1 MSNFFDTCAANAAS
15 SLASKNVLL
24 AGDFVNANPACMG
37 SVTDGAATNNIVGGN
52 AAIKGAV
59 KDARHSTTAVGANS
73 ASSVI
78 AAFRVRAKDKPKANA
93 ASSVAE
99 KDTLIAHNKADAVFA
114 AGSVSET
121 DSSATHNITGATA
134 EVFMDAV
141 SFAESITAVSAR
153 MASSVT
159 AKSKHRARDV
169 TLARAASSV
178 ASSSQTSQNA
188 HVQASMASSVHEI
201 DRLLAHDRPNASSAL
216 YGANRVTIAP
226 ALDGNLIECCRYW
239 CMNSFPEIANK
250 STGQRVVEAL
260 PPTSAQL
267 RDADFPSVIIIAG
280 EPTAFD
286 QAVQDVAQ
294 HVQIDFVYH
303 VKTFTDNLTDT
314 AQYIRGRLNILRSNL
329 ITDFHLTQANG
340 GYLVQ
345 DTNIVA
351 DPLQKTTAYTNVFAP
366 DNMNVSTMVLS
377 ARFTLVTSALGV

>member
-1 MSNFFDTCAANAAS
+1 
-15 SLASKNVLL
+15 
-24 AGDFVNANPACMG
+24 
-37 SVTDGAATNNIVGGN
+37 
-52 AAIKGAV
+52 
-59 KDARHSTTAVGANS
+59 
-73 ASSVI
+73 
-78 AAFRVRAKDKPKANA
+78 VRAKDKPKANA